1 MINDLYHISE
11 NGLYKNLN
19 SFKNLAKA
27 GSRSKVL
34 AEQLGTSG
42 QYLSTVLPAAHT
54 ELAVTA

>member
-1 MINDLYHISE
+1 MINDLYHIYE

-34 AEQLGTSG
+34 AERA
-42 QYLSTVLPAAHT
+42 VLPAARIV
-54 ELAVTA
+54 LAVTA